1 MIQRH
6 PLLFRFL
13 YLTVVVLVFTAVP
26 LAVGVWADRRLE
38 TEPWLTLAG
47 VLVGV
52 TIATVGIWRIIRR
65 TYIRLAQPSARKGKQ

>member
-1 MIQRH
+1 
-6 PLLFRFL
+6 
-13 YLTVVVLVFTAVP
+13 
-26 LAVGVWADRRLE
+26 LE